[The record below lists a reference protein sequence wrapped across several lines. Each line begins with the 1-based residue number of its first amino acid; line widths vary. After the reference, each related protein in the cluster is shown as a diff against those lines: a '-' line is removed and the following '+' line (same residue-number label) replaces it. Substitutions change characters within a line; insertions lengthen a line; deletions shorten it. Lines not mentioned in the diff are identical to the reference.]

1 MTNKNNAFTSFLG
14 SSQNAYQTSN
24 GNTRGTNPNPPS
36 AKQIAAYMQLCE
48 RKRVTPQDTSTMSKS
63 EISKHM
69 DAIAALPFPPTEP
82 QLAKI
87 HELIAQ
93 LNDNGVRVNISDE
106 KIASLTGG
114 QDGTASQLI
123 EFLFKKKNDAGIVD
137 AISDNQVAILVE
149 WFLCPAIPFEDYGVN
164 KRIPR
169 PDVSPTAW
177 RLATPTEFEE
187 SIRANI
193 TREQASRLID
203 MYRSEFYAWKKTR
216 ITQKQIEFIQT
227 LEKRLANTFVP
238 RESNVFMN
246 ESGEIEFKESSIKA
260 IYAPNAYE
268 AMDIMHLAQMSYDEA
283 RAHITN
289 LQIDLSD
296 RVALQAYDDRQQQ
309 LQDKLGTYNEL
320 RQTGGL
326 THDELEA
333 RIMEY
338 NKLNDIIFALDTI
351 ACMENDPLHAK
362 LSYTV
367 LDGKGNAAE
376 FATEFKEYMM
386 STVDMKTFKKDIG
399 RLRNLCEASD
409 VATAML
415 EEAIVEL
422 VG

>member
-1 MTNKNNAFTSFLG
+1 
-14 SSQNAYQTSN
+14 
-24 GNTRGTNPNPPS
+24 
-36 AKQIAAYMQLCE
+36 
-48 RKRVTPQDTSTMSKS
+48 
-63 EISKHM
+63 
-69 DAIAALPFPPTEP
+69 
-82 QLAKI
+82 
-87 HELIAQ
+87 
-93 LNDNGVRVNISDE
+93 
-106 KIASLTGG
+106 
-114 QDGTASQLI
+114 
-123 EFLFKKKNDAGIVD
+123 
-137 AISDNQVAILVE
+137 
-149 WFLCPAIPFEDYGVN
+149 
-164 KRIPR
+164 
-169 PDVSPTAW
+169 
-177 RLATPTEFEE
+177 
-187 SIRANI
+187 
-193 TREQASRLID
+193 
-203 MYRSEFYAWKKTR
+203 
-216 ITQKQIEFIQT
+216 
-227 LEKRLANTFVP
+227 FVP

-376 FATEFKEYMM
+376 FATEFKEY
-386 STVDMKTFKKDIG
+386 
-399 RLRNLCEASD
+399 
-409 VATAML
+409 
-415 EEAIVEL
+415 
-422 VG
+422 